1 MSARGFSGRLGR
13 SRTGHDPQVS
23 AGDQTGAPAPGD
35 QSAQTLL
42 IARGIGK
49 RFGATRALEDCD
61 LEIRRGEVH
70 ALVGENGSGK
80 STLIKILSGVFTQ
93 DAGTIEWQGAAA
105 SFRRPRQA
113 QLAGVA
119 TVFQETLIADELS
132 IRDNIFAGTGGLI
145 RRGHSR
151 RDEASMAAKILDDL
165 GFGEASMDRPLWRL
179 PLSQRQIVTIARAL
193 VRPWQL
199 LILDEPT
206 SALDVKEREGL
217 FRFIRSVRDQGSA
230 AVLLVSH
237 RMDEIT
243 ELADRATVL
252 RNGRSVGSLPRAEIS
267 SAVLVRLM
275 SDINT
280 ETADKAG
287 SAQRVERAAARAGD
301 TMRERRMVAD
311 SVVLRTAAQPFS
323 LSVDDGEVVGVA
335 GLAGHGQEDFLEAV
349 AGLRRPQSGSILVR
363 DGDALAAVR
372 RFGEAFRLG
381 VAYVPRD
388 RKQEGLFM
396 PLSVLDNMALPVL
409 PRYSRAGV
417 LQRKKLGNEA
427 MRLLESLQLRGGRL
441 DTPVAR
447 LSGGNQ
453 QKVLLGRWLAAE
465 PRLLVLNDP
474 MRGVDLGVKRQFYE
488 LLRRLSDEGLAVL
501 LLSTEL
507 EELVAVAHRI
517 VVFHEHT
524 VSAVVPGN
532 ADSRASIL
540 AAMFGRSGSDG

>member
-1 MSARGFSGRLGR
+1 MSAPGS
-13 SRTGHDPQVS
+13 S
-23 AGDQTGAPAPGD
+23 AP
-35 QSAQTLL
+35 SADLSTARVLL
-42 IARGIGK
+42 AARGIGK

-61 LEIRRGEVH
+61 LEIRRGEIH

-93 DAGTIEWQGAAA
+93 DAGTIEWQGGPAG
-105 SFRRPRQA
+105 FRRPRQA
-113 QLAGVA
+113 QQAGVA
-119 TVFQETLIADELS
+119 TVFQETLIAEEMS
-132 IRDNIFAGTGGLI
+132 VRDNIFAGTGGLV

-151 RDEASMAAKILDDL
+151 AAEVSTAARILSEL
-165 GFGEASMDRPLWRL
+165 GFGGASLDRPLWRL
-179 PLSQRQIVTIARAL
+179 PLSQRQLVTIARSL

-206 SALDVKEREGL
+206 SALDVEEREGL
-217 FRFIRSVRDQGSA
+217 FRFIRNVRDQGDA

-243 ELADRATVL
+243 GLADHATVL
-252 RNGRSVGSLPRAEIS
+252 RNGRSVGSLPREEIS
-267 SAVLVRLM
+267 SATLVRLM
-275 SDINT
+275 SDVDT
-280 ETADKAG
+280 T
-287 SAQRVERAAARAGD
+287 AAAGPGGNASSPRPAHPQAGD
-301 TMRERRMVAD
+301 RRMVAEN
-311 SVVLRTAAQPFS
+311 VVLRNAAQPFS
-323 LSVDDGEVVGVA
+323 VSVDDGEVVGVA

-349 AGLRRPQSGSILVR
+349 AGLRRPHGGSILVR
-363 DGDALAAVR
+363 AARTQSFTPVR

-396 PLSVLDNMALPVL
+396 PLSVLDNLALPVL

-417 LQRKKLGNEA
+417 LQRKKLGIAA
-427 MRLLESLQLRGGRL
+427 MRLLESLQLRGGQL
-441 DTPVAR
+441 DTPIAR

-488 LLRRLSDEGLAVL
+488 LLRRLSEQGMAVL

-507 EELVAVAHRI
+507 EELVAVAHRV

-532 ADSRASIL
+532 ADARASIL
-540 AAMFGRSGSDG
+540 TAMFGRSGSDA

>member
-1 MSARGFSGRLGR
+1 MSAPASSEQSGDRLLL
-13 SRTGHDPQVS
+13 S
-23 AGDQTGAPAPGD
+23 AG
-35 QSAQTLL
+35 
-42 IARGIGK
+42 GIGK

-61 LEIRRGEVH
+61 LEIRRGEIH

-93 DAGTIEWQGAAA
+93 DAGTIEWQGAAV

-113 QLAGVA
+113 QQAGVA
-119 TVFQETLIADELS
+119 TVFQETLIAEELS

-151 RDEASMAAKILDDL
+151 ADEISIAGRILNDL
-165 GFGEASMDRPLWRL
+165 GFGDARLDRPLWRL
-179 PLSQRQIVTIARAL
+179 PLSQRQIVTIARSL

-206 SALDVKEREGL
+206 SALDVEEREGL
-217 FRFIRSVRDQGSA
+217 FRFIRNVRDQGNA

-243 ELADRATVL
+243 GLADRATVL
-252 RNGRSVGSLPRAEIS
+252 RNGRSVGSLSGAEIS
-267 SAVLVRLM
+267 SATLVRLM
-275 SDINT
+275 SDIDT
-280 ETADKAG
+280 T
-287 SAQRVERAAARAGD
+287 AAANTGGNARSPRQTRPLADGAARD
-301 TMRERRMVAD
+301 QRMVAEN
-311 SVVLRTAAQPFS
+311 VVLRTGAQPFS
-323 LSVDDGEVVGVA
+323 VSVDDGEVVGVA
-335 GLAGHGQEDFLEAV
+335 GLAGHGQEAFLEAV
-349 AGLRRPQSGSILVR
+349 AGLRRPQNGSILVR
-363 DGDALAAVR
+363 ARNTHTLTAVR

-396 PLSVLDNMALPVL
+396 PLSVLDNLALPVL

-417 LQRKKLGNEA
+417 VRRKKLGTDA
-427 MRLLESLQLRGGRL
+427 RRLLESLQLRGGQL

-488 LLRRLSDEGLAVL
+488 LLQRLSEQGMAVL

-507 EELVAVAHRI
+507 EELVAVAHRV

-540 AAMFGRSGSDG
+540 AAMFGRSGSDA

>member
-1 MSARGFSGRLGR
+1 MSVPASSDRL
-13 SRTGHDPQVS
+13 
-23 AGDQTGAPAPGD
+23 
-35 QSAQTLL
+35 LL
-42 IARGIGK
+42 RAAGIGK

-61 LEIRRGEVH
+61 LEIRRGEIH

-93 DAGTIEWQGAAA
+93 DAGTIEWQGAPA

-113 QLAGVA
+113 QQAGVA

-132 IRDNIFAGTGGLI
+132 VRDNIFAGTGGLI

-151 RDEASMAAKILDDL
+151 ADEITTAGRVLTDL
-165 GFGEASMDRPLWRL
+165 GFGDASLDRPLWRL
-179 PLSQRQIVTIARAL
+179 PLSQRQLVTIARSL

-206 SALDVKEREGL
+206 SALDVEEREGL
-217 FRFIRSVRDQGSA
+217 FRFIRNVRDQGDA

-243 ELADRATVL
+243 GLADHATVL

-267 SAVLVRLM
+267 SAALVRLM
-275 SDINT
+275 SDVDAT
-280 ETADKAG
+280 
-287 SAQRVERAAARAGD
+287 AAASARSPRQIPAGRAGD
-301 TMRERRMVAD
+301 AGARDRRMVAEN
-311 SVVLRTAAQPFS
+311 VVLRTAAQPFS
-323 LSVDDGEVVGVA
+323 VSVDDGEVVGVA
-335 GLAGHGQEDFLEAV
+335 GLAGHGQEAFLEAV

-363 DGDALAAVR
+363 AGSGQTLTPVR

-396 PLSVLDNMALPVL
+396 PLSVLDNLALPVL

-417 LQRKKLGNEA
+417 LQRKKLGAEA
-427 MRLLESLQLRGGRL
+427 MRLLESLQLRGGQL
-441 DTPVAR
+441 DTPIAR

-488 LLRRLSDEGLAVL
+488 LLQRLSEQGMAVL

-507 EELVAVAHRI
+507 EELVAVAHRV

-540 AAMFGRSGSDG
+540 AAMFGRSGSDA

>member
-1 MSARGFSGRLGR
+1 MSVPGSSALPGGR
-13 SRTGHDPQVS
+13 SADS
-23 AGDQTGAPAPGD
+23 
-35 QSAQTLL
+35 LL
-42 IARGIGK
+42 LSARGIGK

-61 LEIRRGEVH
+61 LEIRRGEIH

-93 DAGTIEWQGAAA
+93 DAGMIEWRGAAV
-105 SFRRPRQA
+105 SFRRPRHA
-113 QLAGVA
+113 QQAGVA
-119 TVFQETLIADELS
+119 TVFQETLVADELS

-151 RDEASMAAKILDDL
+151 AEEVSIAGRILSEL
-165 GFGEASMDRPLWRL
+165 GFGDASLDRPLWRL

-206 SALDVKEREGL
+206 SALDVEEREGL
-217 FRFIRSVRDQGSA
+217 FRFIRNVRDQGNA

-243 ELADRATVL
+243 GLADRATVL
-252 RNGRSVGSLPRAEIS
+252 RNGGSVGSLPRAEIT
-267 SAVLVRLM
+267 SAALVRLM
-275 SDINT
+275 SDIDTTVALNVRSPIRT
-280 ETADKAG
+280 RPPADGAYP
-287 SAQRVERAAARAGD
+287 ADRADRAAGAAEGP
-301 TMRERRMVAD
+301 RMVAEN
-311 SVVLRTAAQPFS
+311 VVIGNAAQPFS
-323 LSVDDGEVVGVA
+323 VSVDDGEVVGVA
-335 GLAGHGQEDFLEAV
+335 GLAGHGQEAFLEAV
-349 AGLRRPQSGSILVR
+349 AGLRRPRSGSILVR
-363 DGDALAAVR
+363 AGSTQTLTPVR

-396 PLSVLDNMALPVL
+396 PLSVLDNLALPVL

-417 LQRKKLGNEA
+417 LQRKKLGGEA
-427 MRLLESLQLRGGRL
+427 MRLLESLQLRGGQL

-488 LLRRLSDEGLAVL
+488 LLQRLSGQGMAVL

-507 EELVAVAHRI
+507 EELVAVAHRV

-524 VSAVVPGN
+524 VSAVVTGN

-540 AAMFGRSGSDG
+540 AAMFGRSGSDA

>member
-1 MSARGFSGRLGR
+1 MSAPGSSDRL
-13 SRTGHDPQVS
+13 
-23 AGDQTGAPAPGD
+23 
-35 QSAQTLL
+35 LL
-42 IARGIGK
+42 RARRIGK

-61 LEIRRGEVH
+61 LEIRRGEIH

-93 DAGTIEWQGAAA
+93 DAGTIEWQGAPV

-113 QLAGVA
+113 QQAGVA
-119 TVFQETLIADELS
+119 TVFQETLIAEELS
-132 IRDNIFAGTGGLI
+132 VRDNIFAGTGGMI
-145 RRGHSR
+145 RRAHSR
-151 RDEASMAAKILDDL
+151 SGEISIAGRVLGEL
-165 GFGEASMDRPLWRL
+165 GFGGASLDRPLWRL

-206 SALDVKEREGL
+206 SALDVEEREGL
-217 FRFIRSVRDQGSA
+217 FRFIRNVREQGDA

-243 ELADRATVL
+243 GLADQATVL

-267 SAVLVRLM
+267 SATLVRLM
-275 SDINT
+275 SDIDT
-280 ETADKAG
+280 TAAEHAR
-287 SAQRVERAAARAGD
+287 SPRQQRPAGD
-301 TMRERRMVAD
+301 RRMVAKD
-311 SVVLRTAAQPFS
+311 VVLRNAAQPFS
-323 LSVDDGEVVGVA
+323 VSVDDGEVVGVA
-335 GLAGHGQEDFLEAV
+335 GLAGHGQEAFLEAV
-349 AGLRRPQSGSILVR
+349 AGLRRPHSGSILVR
-363 DGDALAAVR
+363 AAGSQTLTPVR

-396 PLSVLDNMALPVL
+396 PLSVLDNLALPVL

-417 LQRKKLGNEA
+417 LQRKKLGVEA
-427 MRLLESLQLRGGRL
+427 MRLLESLQLRGGQL
-441 DTPVAR
+441 DTPIAR

-488 LLRRLSDEGLAVL
+488 LLQRLSEQGMAVL

-507 EELVAVAHRI
+507 EELVAVAHRV

-540 AAMFGRSGSDG
+540 AAMFGRSGSDA

>member
-1 MSARGFSGRLGR
+1 MSA
-13 SRTGHDPQVS
+13 
-23 AGDQTGAPAPGD
+23 PASSD
-35 QSAQTLL
+35 RVLLRAQ
-42 IARGIGK
+42 GIGK

-61 LEIRRGEVH
+61 LEIRRGEIH

-113 QLAGVA
+113 QRAGVA
-119 TVFQETLIADELS
+119 TVFQETLVADELS
-132 IRDNIFAGTGGLI
+132 VRDNIFAGTGGLI

-151 RDEASMAAKILDDL
+151 GEEVTTAGRILDDL
-165 GFGEASMDRPLWRL
+165 GFGDASLDRPLWRL
-179 PLSQRQIVTIARAL
+179 PLSQRQLVTIARSL
-193 VRPWQL
+193 VRPWRL

-206 SALDVKEREGL
+206 SALDVEEREGL
-217 FRFIRSVRDQGSA
+217 FRFIRNVRDRGDA

-243 ELADRATVL
+243 GLADHATVL
-252 RNGRSVGSLPRAEIS
+252 RNGRSVGSLARAEIS
-267 SAVLVRLM
+267 SAALVRLM
-275 SDINT
+275 SDIDT
-280 ETADKAG
+280 T
-287 SAQRVERAAARAGD
+287 AAANARSPRESRRRASGAGPD
-301 TMRERRMVAD
+301 RRMVAED
-311 SVVLRTAAQPFS
+311 VVLRAGAQPFS
-323 LSVDDGEVVGVA
+323 VSVDDGEVVGVA
-335 GLAGHGQEDFLEAV
+335 GLAGHGQEAFLEAV
-349 AGLRRPQSGSILVR
+349 AGLRRPVSGSILVR
-363 DGDALAAVR
+363 SGTGLTAVR

-396 PLSVLDNMALPVL
+396 PLSVLDNLALPVL

-417 LQRKKLGNEA
+417 VQRKKLGAEA
-427 MRLLESLQLRGGRL
+427 MRLLDSLQLRGGQL
-441 DTPVAR
+441 DTPIAR

-453 QKVLLGRWLAAE
+453 QKVLLGRWLATE

-488 LLRRLSDEGLAVL
+488 LLQRLSEQGMAVL

-507 EELVAVAHRI
+507 EELVAVADRV

-524 VSAVVPGN
+524 VSAVVPGD

-540 AAMFGRSGSDG
+540 AAMFGRSGSDA

>member
-1 MSARGFSGRLGR
+1 MSAPASSDRL
-13 SRTGHDPQVS
+13 
-23 AGDQTGAPAPGD
+23 
-35 QSAQTLL
+35 LL
-42 IARGIGK
+42 RARGIGK
-49 RFGATRALEDCD
+49 RFGATRALEECD
-61 LEIRRGEVH
+61 LDIRRGEIH

-93 DAGTIEWQGAAA
+93 DAGTIEWQDSPA

-113 QLAGVA
+113 QQAGVA
-119 TVFQETLIADELS
+119 TVFQETLIAEELS
-132 IRDNIFAGTGGLI
+132 VRDNIFAGTGGLI

-151 RDEASMAAKILDDL
+151 ADEVSIAGRILGEL
-165 GFGEASMDRPLWRL
+165 GFGGASLDRPLWRL

-206 SALDVKEREGL
+206 SALDVEEREGL
-217 FRFIRSVRDQGSA
+217 FRFIRNVREQGDA

-243 ELADRATVL
+243 GLADHATVL

-267 SAVLVRLM
+267 SAALVRLM
-275 SDINT
+275 SDIDT
-280 ETADKAG
+280 TAG
-287 SAQRVERAAARAGD
+287 GNGRSPRPAQPPAAASEAAAQADGAAGAAGD
-301 TMRERRMVAD
+301 RRMVAEN
-311 SVVLRTAAQPFS
+311 VVLRNAAEPFS
-323 LSVDDGEVVGVA
+323 VSVDDGEVVGVA
-335 GLAGHGQEDFLEAV
+335 GLAGHGQEAFLEAV
-349 AGLRRPQSGSILVR
+349 AGLRHPRSGSILVR
-363 DGDALAAVR
+363 SGGTLAPVR

-396 PLSVLDNMALPVL
+396 PLSVLDNLALPVL

-417 LQRKKLGNEA
+417 LQRKKLGRDA
-427 MRLLESLQLRGGRL
+427 MRLLESLQLRGGQL

-488 LLRRLSDEGLAVL
+488 LLQRLSEQGMAVL

-507 EELVAVAHRI
+507 EELVAVAHRV

-524 VSAVVPGN
+524 VSAVVGGN

-540 AAMFGRSGSDG
+540 AAMFGRSGSDA

>member
-1 MSARGFSGRLGR
+1 MSARGFNGRLRRSAPEDGR
-13 SRTGHDPQVS
+13 QPEQP
-23 AGDQTGAPAPGD
+23 GAQAPEGPAQP
-35 QSAQTLL
+35 AQTLL
-42 IARGIGK
+42 SARGIEK

-61 LEIRRGEVH
+61 LEIRRGEIH

-93 DAGTIEWQGAAA
+93 GAGTIEWQGALV

-113 QLAGVA
+113 QHAGVA
-119 TVFQETLIADELS
+119 TVFQETLIASELS
-132 IRDNIFAGTGGLI
+132 VRDNIFAGTGGLI

-151 RDEASMAAKILDDL
+151 AGETSTAAQILKDL
-165 GFGEASMDRPLWRL
+165 GFGEANLDLPLWRL
-179 PLSQRQIVTIARAL
+179 PLSQRQIVTIARAV

-206 SALDVKEREGL
+206 SALDVEEREGL
-217 FRFIRSVRDQGSA
+217 FRFIREVRDQGNA

-243 ELADRATVL
+243 DLADRATVL
-252 RNGRSVGSLPRAEIS
+252 RNGRSVGSLSRDEIS
-267 SAVLVRLM
+267 SAALVRLM
-275 SDINT
+275 SDIDT
-280 ETADKAG
+280 ETADDAK
-287 SAQRVERAAARAGD
+287 SARRAERLA
-301 TMRERRMVAD
+301 ERTGGAVRDPRMVAEN
-311 SVVLRTAAQPFS
+311 VVLRKAALPFS
-323 LSVDDGEVVGVA
+323 TSVDDGEVVGVA
-335 GLAGHGQEDFLEAV
+335 GLAGHGQEAFLEAV
-349 AGLRRPQSGSILVR
+349 AGLRRPQSGQILVR
-363 DGDALAAVR
+363 SGGTLTAVR

-417 LQRKKLGNEA
+417 LQRKKLGADA

-441 DTPVAR
+441 DTPIDR

-453 QKVLLGRWLAAE
+453 QKVLLGRWLAAH
-465 PRLLVLNDP
+465 PKLLVLNDP

-488 LLRRLSDEGLAVL
+488 LLQRLSDEGMAVL

-507 EELVAVAHRI
+507 EELVAVAHRV

-524 VSAVVPGN
+524 VSAVVPGS

-540 AAMFGRSGSDG
+540 AAMFGRSESDG

>member
-1 MSARGFSGRLGR
+1 MSAPGSSDLSAGRL
-13 SRTGHDPQVS
+13 
-23 AGDQTGAPAPGD
+23 
-35 QSAQTLL
+35 LL
-42 IARGIGK
+42 SARGIGK

-61 LEIRRGEVH
+61 LEIRWGEIH

-93 DAGTIEWQGAAA
+93 DAGTIEWQGAAV

-113 QLAGVA
+113 QQAGVA

-145 RRGHSR
+145 RRDYSR
-151 RDEASMAAKILDDL
+151 AEEVSNAGRILSEL
-165 GFGEASMDRPLWRL
+165 GFGDASLDRPLWRL
-179 PLSQRQIVTIARAL
+179 PLSQRQIVTIARSL

-206 SALDVKEREGL
+206 SALDVEEREGL
-217 FRFIRSVRDQGSA
+217 FRFIRNVRDHGNA

-243 ELADRATVL
+243 DLADRATVL

-267 SAVLVRLM
+267 SAALVRLM
-275 SDINT
+275 SDI
-280 ETADKAG
+280 
-287 SAQRVERAAARAGD
+287 D
-301 TMRERRMVAD
+301 T
-311 SVVLRTAAQPFS
+311 TAAQNARSPRRTRPAADAAYTADRADWAAGAPEGLRMIAKDVVLGKAAEPFS
-323 LSVDDGEVVGVA
+323 VSVDDGEVVGVA
-335 GLAGHGQEDFLEAV
+335 GLAGHGQEAFLEAV
-349 AGLRRPQSGSILVR
+349 AGLRRLRSGRILVR
-363 DGDALAAVR
+363 ADSTQTLTPVR

-396 PLSVLDNMALPVL
+396 PLSVLDNLALPVL

-417 LQRKKLGNEA
+417 LQRKKLGSDA
-427 MRLLESLQLRGGRL
+427 MRLLKSLQLRGGQL

-488 LLRRLSDEGLAVL
+488 LLQRLSEQGMAVL

-507 EELVAVAHRI
+507 EELVAVAHRV

-540 AAMFGRSGSDG
+540 AAMFGRSGSDA